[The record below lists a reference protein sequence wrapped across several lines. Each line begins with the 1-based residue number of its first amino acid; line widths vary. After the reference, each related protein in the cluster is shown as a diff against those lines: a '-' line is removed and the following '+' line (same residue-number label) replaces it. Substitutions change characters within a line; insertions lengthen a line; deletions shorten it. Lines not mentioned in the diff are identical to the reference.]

1 MCQIVTDRESGQAKQ
16 DAGHSQPP
24 TEAQAP
30 TAAALCQIPPC
41 EATTLDE
48 REFLPE
54 NWAGFGFDR
63 DGLLITRSGYR
74 CSPQSLESA
83 LWLVGCMRADAR
95 KLLLRSDEAAGAL
108 RPLYETSDADDTG
121 QVQPTRLRLVEDQ
134 KRVTGGAHERPGEP
148 QRLDRDVAQGKPVT
162 PDQDQERAGTE
173 RPRQT
178 SAAQEP
184 PLQRLRRAAAGQ
196 ILITPRS
203 AVEALAGANAPT
215 AERGAFPLI

>member
-16 DAGHSQPP
+16 DAGSSQTP
-24 TEAQAP
+24 TEAQPP
-30 TAAALCQIPPC
+30 TGAALCQIPPC
-41 EATTLDE
+41 EPTTLDE
-48 REFLPE
+48 REFLPP
-54 NWAGFGFDR
+54 NWSGFGFDR

-134 KRVTGGAHERPGEP
+134 KRVSGSALDRPGEP
-148 QRLDRDVAQGKPVT
+148 QRQDRDVAQGEPVT
-162 PDQDQERAGTE
+162 PDQDQEHAGTE
-173 RPRQT
+173 RRRQT

-196 ILITPRS
+196 ILITSSSGEVP
-203 AVEALAGANAPT
+203 LAGASPPSP
-215 AERGAFPLI
+215 EVGAFPLI